1 MKIIKGLR
9 NSLILFLIIISAI
22 LFINVIP
29 SFATDPCTGG
39 NATIDGNYTVRT
51 CTSNCAIVCTAD
63 VFVDFIMVGGGGGGG
78 SNRGS
83 GGGAGGIVVSSGS
96 IPANTYNV
104 VIGVG
109 GSGGTDQNDN
119 ATAGGDTT
127 LGIAGSS
134 IFVVNGGGR
143 GRGGTAGGAYS
154 ALNGGDGVSAGGGCY
169 GGVSG
174 SASGGAQ
181 GPTGSQGH
189 AGGGSSNSSPSYGA
203 GGGGGA
209 GTVGIDGTSAA
220 GGKGGD
226 GLSNSITGTAKY
238 YGGGGGGGQLSTSQ
252 TNSGGQGGGGN
263 GAGYNTAVP
272 ATAGVNGTGG
282 GGGGGG
288 DGGTTAYNAGGAGG
302 SGIAIFRYLTSGSST
317 YTITASAGS
326 NGSISPSGDVTVNSG
341 ANQAFTITPNSGYVV
356 SDVLVDGS
364 SVGAVTSY
372 TFSNVT
378 ANHTISASFVLGYTV
393 AVTAGGNGSIT
404 PSGTI
409 TVASGGSQTFII
421 TPSSG
426 YAVADV
432 LVDGV
437 SVGAVTSYTLNNVTT
452 NHTISVTFIA
462 TYTIT
467 ASAGS
472 NGSISPLGTV
482 MVNSGANQAF
492 TITPASG
499 GYTVSDVLVD
509 GSSVGAVTSY
519 TFSNVTANHTI
530 SASFVTSSDPCSGG
544 TAMIDG
550 NYTVRTFTS
559 SGTLACTSAVT
570 AEVLVIAGG
579 GAGANRCGGGGGG
592 GGVLYEASHAL
603 AAQSYTV
610 TIGAG
615 GSPGTTDTSS
625 GGNGGNSVFDTMT
638 AAGGGGGGHWNTNN
652 AQSGGSGGGGGNSDG
667 AYAGGSGT
675 TGPPRQGYNGAYA
688 SGYYVHGGY
697 YCSGGGGG
705 AGEAGHESV
714 SYTGGIGGIGVQY
727 SQFASVGGSPAGW
740 FAGGGGGYGNKY
752 GGSAD
757 ANGGGGYGKGALE
770 GGSAA
775 ASGVANTG
783 GGGGGG
789 WRYSDTPGS
798 AGGSGIVIVK
808 YLTPGG
814 ATNYTITAS
823 AGSNGSISPSGTVT
837 VNSGTSQTFTITPNS
852 GYVVSDVLVDG
863 SSVGAVTSYTFSNV
877 TANHTISASF
887 VLGYTV
893 AVTAGGNG
901 SITPSGTITVASG
914 GSQTFTITSNSGY
927 AVADVLVDGVS
938 VGAVTSYTLNNVTTN
953 HTISVTFIATYT
965 ITTSAGSNGSIS
977 PLGTVMVNSGAN
989 QAFTITPASGGYTV
1003 SDVLVDGSSVGA
1015 VTSYTFSNVT
1025 ANHTISA
1032 SFTIASGNYTP
1043 VAGNLKYTY
1052 DDLNRLTRIEDT
1064 VAQKFIIYQYDE
1076 VGNRLQ
1082 KGTYDAYYIITAT
1095 AGVNGSITPAG
1106 ATNVAFG
1113 TDKTFN
1119 IIPANGY
1126 AVADVLVDGV
1136 SVGKVTSHTFN
1147 NVTANHTIS
1156 ASFIQAS
1163 DIIIGSIY
1171 YPTLQAAYN
1180 AANSGDTIKVTAKTF
1195 TENLS
1200 VNRDI
1205 SVNLEGGYNQEH
1217 TSITGNTNLKGTIQT
1232 YAGGG
1237 TLTIKNFILQTPQS
1251 LVLDLQVAAS
1261 SDDIQVNWSDSVWVR
1276 NLTGDKLL
1284 AGYTSTSLFKRGG
1297 GLRFQN
1303 VTIPQGAT
1311 ISAAYFQLT
1320 CRTASSSTGVKTRI
1334 IGNLTPNAATFSTI
1348 EDYQSRRG
1356 TDASGANNNNR
1367 TIAQVSWDD
1376 IGSWTLDQQY
1386 NSPEIKTIIQEI
1398 VNQVNWAA
1406 GNSLALF
1413 WDDHEGRGTGARD
1426 AYSYDT
1432 STVKAAKLHIEY
1444 Y

>member
-1 MKIIKGLR
+1 
-9 NSLILFLIIISAI
+9 
-22 LFINVIP
+22 
-29 SFATDPCTGG
+29 
-39 NATIDGNYTVRT
+39 
-51 CTSNCAIVCTAD
+51 
-63 VFVDFIMVGGGGGGG
+63 
-78 SNRGS
+78 
-83 GGGAGGIVVSSGS
+83 
-96 IPANTYNV
+96 
-104 VIGVG
+104 
-109 GSGGTDQNDN
+109 
-119 ATAGGDTT
+119 
-127 LGIAGSS
+127 
-134 IFVVNGGGR
+134 
-143 GRGGTAGGAYS
+143 
-154 ALNGGDGVSAGGGCY
+154 
-169 GGVSG
+169 
-174 SASGGAQ
+174 
-181 GPTGSQGH
+181 
-189 AGGGSSNSSPSYGA
+189 
-203 GGGGGA
+203 
-209 GTVGIDGTSAA
+209 
-220 GGKGGD
+220 
-226 GLSNSITGTAKY
+226 
-238 YGGGGGGGQLSTSQ
+238 
-252 TNSGGQGGGGN
+252 
-263 GAGYNTAVP
+263 
-272 ATAGVNGTGG
+272 
-282 GGGGGG
+282 
-288 DGGTTAYNAGGAGG
+288 
-302 SGIAIFRYLTSGSST
+302 
-317 YTITASAGS
+317 
-326 NGSISPSGDVTVNSG
+326 
-341 ANQAFTITPNSGYVV
+341 
-356 SDVLVDGS
+356 
-364 SVGAVTSY
+364 
-372 TFSNVT
+372 
-378 ANHTISASFVLGYTV
+378 
-393 AVTAGGNGSIT
+393 
-404 PSGTI
+404 
-409 TVASGGSQTFII
+409 
-421 TPSSG
+421 
-426 YAVADV
+426 
-432 LVDGV
+432 
-437 SVGAVTSYTLNNVTT
+437 
-452 NHTISVTFIA
+452 
-462 TYTIT
+462 
-467 ASAGS
+467 
-472 NGSISPLGTV
+472 
-482 MVNSGANQAF
+482 
-492 TITPASG
+492 
-499 GYTVSDVLVD
+499 
-509 GSSVGAVTSY
+509 
-519 TFSNVTANHTI
+519 
-530 SASFVTSSDPCSGG
+530 
-544 TAMIDG
+544 
-550 NYTVRTFTS
+550 
-559 SGTLACTSAVT
+559 
-570 AEVLVIAGG
+570 
-579 GAGANRCGGGGGG
+579 
-592 GGVLYEASHAL
+592 
-603 AAQSYTV
+603 
-610 TIGAG
+610 
-615 GSPGTTDTSS
+615 
-625 GGNGGNSVFDTMT
+625 
-638 AAGGGGGGHWNTNN
+638 
-652 AQSGGSGGGGGNSDG
+652 
-667 AYAGGSGT
+667 
-675 TGPPRQGYNGAYA
+675 
-688 SGYYVHGGY
+688 
-697 YCSGGGGG
+697 
-705 AGEAGHESV
+705 
-714 SYTGGIGGIGVQY
+714 
-727 SQFASVGGSPAGW
+727 
-740 FAGGGGGYGNKY
+740 
-752 GGSAD
+752 
-757 ANGGGGYGKGALE
+757 
-770 GGSAA
+770 
-775 ASGVANTG
+775 
-783 GGGGGG
+783 
-789 WRYSDTPGS
+789 
-798 AGGSGIVIVK
+798 
-808 YLTPGG
+808 
-814 ATNYTITAS
+814 
-823 AGSNGSISPSGTVT
+823 
-837 VNSGTSQTFTITPNS
+837 
-852 GYVVSDVLVDG
+852 
-863 SSVGAVTSYTFSNV
+863 
-877 TANHTISASF
+877 
-887 VLGYTV
+887 
-893 AVTAGGNG
+893 
-901 SITPSGTITVASG
+901 
-914 GSQTFTITSNSGY
+914 
-927 AVADVLVDGVS
+927 
-938 VGAVTSYTLNNVTTN
+938 
-953 HTISVTFIATYT
+953 
-965 ITTSAGSNGSIS
+965 
-977 PLGTVMVNSGAN
+977 
-989 QAFTITPASGGYTV
+989 FTITPASGGYTV